1 MTSTVQ
7 PENELSSNDGNQ
19 KKAAVI
25 VSHKVEEIT
34 SKPAWKISLQR
45 STTCERFCYC
55 NTKIICF
62 REVQYLQ

>member
-45 STTCERFCYC
+45 STSVKGLATIMQNNF
-55 NTKIICF
+55 F
-62 REVQYLQ
+62 